1 MWLRE
6 HALILVLFV
15 LYTGVL
21 VHHALIGQR
30 RTRDLADFLVG
41 GRSLGG
47 VILGVSFFATYASTN
62 SFIGFAGKAYASGIA
77 WLLIVPTVVILSFVA
92 WAWLAPRLR
101 GVTETLGSVTIP
113 DYIGFRFN
121 SRPARFVAAL
131 IVIFSSFLYMTAVF
145 KGIGSLLVELLD
157 LSYGLSLFVVVLIVC
172 LYTMIGGFHSVAR
185 TDFVQGILMTLA
197 AVLMF
202 FAITRAA
209 GGIGRLADLAQIG
222 DGALVRWDTAQPLG
236 LLIGVVFASTVKLI
250 VEPRQLSRF
259 YALETEAAAKSGLV
273 VSTLSFLVVFSLL
286 APLGLYAHFVV
297 GQGIADTDQVIP
309 MMLSDP
315 AIFPPVAQAF
325 LFLALVSAAMSSL
338 DSVLLVMASTAQR
351 DLLGLLVPADDRH
364 AVRNTRICVVLFAA
378 ITADSRHRP
387 ARRHRRA
394 DFVLRRPLRRLLPAL
409 PGPRLDLAPRQRPS
423 RPLVLRR
430 RRRNAGPVDAA
441 RHPAHARR
449 LPGHGHFVCGL
460 LHRRLGGAG
469 GQGGQGAVRVVRPRG
484 SSCESSV
491 PSKPRPT
498 SPASSMLL
506 RRVRS
511 ITITRRGRPV
521 ARLMPPAPPDR
532 RRAVRAVSNL
542 RALRRQIGWSGT
554 VEEILALRDAGRRC
568 HRPQWY
574 GNYLRPTRVES
585 PAPPMSQSTLNHLG
599 QPVGP
604 GLEGWTAPPL
614 PSRHSLAGRYCRIEP
629 LDPARHSDDLYEATA
644 ADVEGRIWTY
654 LSYGPF
660 NSPAEFRGWA
670 ESAATSEDKLFY
682 AIVDEAGG
690 RAAAPGVV
698 SPNRAGGRL
707 DRGWEHLL
715 PAPPAE
721 DHGRHRS
728 DVPHDAE

>member
-1 MWLRE
+1 MWFRE

-77 WLLIVPTVVILSFVA
+77 WLLIVPMAVILSFVA

-157 LSYGLSLFVVVLIVC
+157 LSYGLSLFFVVLVVC

-273 VSTLSFLVVFSLL
+273 VSTVSFLIVFSLL

-297 GQGIADTDQVIP
+297 GQGVVDTDQVIP

-378 ITADSRHRP
+378 ITAVLAIDPPGGIVELTSFSGALYAACFLPSLALGLTWRRGNGHAALWSFAAGGGTLGLWMLLDIQSMHAVFP
-387 ARRHRRA
+387 AMA
-394 DFVLRRPLRRLLPAL
+394 VSFSAYCTAAL
-409 PGPRLDLAPRQRPS
+409 A
-423 RPLVLRR
+423 
-430 RRRNAGPVDAA
+430 
-441 RHPAHARR
+441 
-449 LPGHGHFVCGL
+449 
-460 LHRRLGGAG
+460 GAG
-469 GQGGQGAVRVVRPRG
+469 GQGGEGTVRVGTHMRFIDAFEARTHL
-484 SSCESSV
+484 S
-491 PSKPRPT
+491 R
-498 SPASSMLL
+498 LL
-506 RRVRS
+506 DEAEKGEV
-511 ITITRRGRPV
+511 ITITKRGRPV
-521 ARLMPPAPPDR
+521 ARLMPPAPVDR
-532 RRAVRAVSNL
+532 GRATKAVSNL

-554 VEEILALRDAGRRC
+554 VEEILALRDAGRR
-568 HRPQWY
+568 
-574 GNYLRPTRVES
+574 
-585 PAPPMSQSTLNHLG
+585 
-599 QPVGP
+599 
-604 GLEGWTAPPL
+604 
-614 PSRHSLAGRYCRIEP
+614 
-629 LDPARHSDDLYEATA
+629 
-644 ADVEGRIWTY
+644 
-654 LSYGPF
+654 
-660 NSPAEFRGWA
+660 
-670 ESAATSEDKLFY
+670 
-682 AIVDEAGG
+682 
-690 RAAAPGVV
+690 
-698 SPNRAGGRL
+698 
-707 DRGWEHLL
+707 
-715 PAPPAE
+715 
-721 DHGRHRS
+721 
-728 DVPHDAE
+728 

>member
-1 MWLRE
+1 MWFRE

-77 WLLIVPTVVILSFVA
+77 WLLIVPTAVILSFVA

-157 LSYGLSLFVVVLIVC
+157 LSYGLSLFFVVLIVC

-273 VSTLSFLVVFSLL
+273 VSTVSFLIVFSLL

-297 GQGIADTDQVIP
+297 GQGVVDTDQVIP

-378 ITADSRHRP
+378 ITAVLAIDPPGGIVELTSFSGALYAACFLP
-387 ARRHRRA
+387 SLALGLTWRRGNGKA
-394 DFVLRRPLRRLLPAL
+394 AL
-409 PGPRLDLAPRQRPS
+409 WSFA
-423 RPLVLRR
+423 
-430 RRRNAGPVDAA
+430 
-441 RHPAHARR
+441 
-449 LPGHGHFVCGL
+449 
-460 LHRRLGGAG
+460 AG
-469 GQGGQGAVRVVRPRG
+469 GGTLGLW
-484 SSCESSV
+484 
-491 PSKPRPT
+491 
-498 SPASSMLL
+498 MLL
-506 RRVRS
+506 DIQSMHAVFPAMAISFAAYS
-511 ITITRRGRPV
+511 I
-521 ARLMPPAPPDR
+521 A
-532 RRAVRAVSNL
+532 
-542 RALRRQIGWSGT
+542 AL
-554 VEEILALRDAGRRC
+554 
-568 HRPQWY
+568 
-574 GNYLRPTRVES
+574 
-585 PAPPMSQSTLNHLG
+585 
-599 QPVGP
+599 
-604 GLEGWTAPPL
+604 
-614 PSRHSLAGRYCRIEP
+614 
-629 LDPARHSDDLYEATA
+629 
-644 ADVEGRIWTY
+644 
-654 LSYGPF
+654 
-660 NSPAEFRGWA
+660 
-670 ESAATSEDKLFY
+670 
-682 AIVDEAGG
+682 
-690 RAAAPGVV
+690 AAPEAKAAKGLF
-698 SPNRAGGRL
+698 G
-707 DRGWEHLL
+707 
-715 PAPPAE
+715 
-721 DHGRHRS
+721 
-728 DVPHDAE
+728 